1 MIKNLTVVDDA
12 THEAVAI
19 VSERASHWGLS
30 LTQILVTIAIQHGL
44 PHDILADNGKEF
56 LWANHADVGSS
67 AWYAMFLIEP
77 EKPNQNAYT
86 ESFNGRFRNECLNRH
101 WFGLHHARVVIKAWR
116 REHNEERPKQG
127 LSALTPSAYGDN
139 TRQSHLWF

>member
-56 LWANHADVGSS
+56 CGRIMLMWAH
-67 AWYAMFLIEP
+67 
-77 EKPNQNAYT
+77 
-86 ESFNGRFRNECLNRH
+86 
-101 WFGLHHARVVIKAWR
+101 LH
-116 REHNEERPKQG
+116 G
-127 LSALTPSAYGDN
+127 TPC
-139 TRQSHLWF
+139 F